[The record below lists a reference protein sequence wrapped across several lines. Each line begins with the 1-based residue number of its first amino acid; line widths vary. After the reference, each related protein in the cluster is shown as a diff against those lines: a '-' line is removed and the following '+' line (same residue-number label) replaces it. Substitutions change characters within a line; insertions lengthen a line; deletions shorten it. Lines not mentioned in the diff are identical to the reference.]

1 MLVTFRLCGHL
12 QRLPVSTVFP
22 LLWIP
27 LAVMLLTVVWLNHHF
42 SFAFVRLLEPICA
55 GTLQLRLQDRLYP
68 WLGITGS
75 QSSNIDVY
83 CIDCRHLG
91 RVQNSFQL
99 CLIIITLGA
108 PHPLTYPS
116 FLTHE
121 ILSICIPKLQ
131 LTSYYHGKLR
141 LKFVQRFAADTH
153 FLFFLLVRFSLQSLA
168 Q

>member
-27 LAVMLLTVVWLNHHF
+27 WAVMQFCVCKITGANLCRNSLTAAPGSFVPLAGNNRLTKLQHWCLLY
-42 SFAFVRLLEPICA
+42 
-55 GTLQLRLQDRLYP
+55 RLQTS
-68 WLGITGS
+68 GKS
-75 QSSNIDVY
+75 QLPV
-83 CIDCRHLG
+83 
-91 RVQNSFQL
+91 SFQL

-153 FLFFLLVRFSLQSLA
+153 FLFFLLIRFSLQSLA
-168 Q
+168 QLTEACQTW